1 MRTNGEELRQAIR
14 RRPGMYIGDTYGYGL
29 TRLAESLLLVGVIA
43 GREGRVRE
51 ISLSLGENG
60 SCGVSFDGWPWPL
73 PSGTSPIADVGRWL
87 TFVNFDRDAEP
98 RPGMPRGVIFP
109 VPYVDLG
116 LVNALA
122 SALEVT
128 AWTGGQRWRQRFREG
143 LPQGELHA
151 VAPGAEPS
159 ASETG
164 LHITFTPDAT
174 IFDPYSRF
182 SVKWL
187 KERLAS
193 FSAFHAGIS
202 WRLRDEVSGLEARYQ
217 RRRGLPDYCV
227 ELSDSSQPI
236 HAPWSFEGQAGTTQV
251 RLALQ
256 WGEAHGHGVKSWA
269 NLRECTLD
277 GTHHDGLVLGL
288 RKALRARMKARG
300 TEQEVLSFTDASLL
314 RHLTAVVELV
324 VPDTVW
330 YGPTQE
336 QLANPEAKADVSQLV
351 SAWVEQALAS
361 HPDLESRVLQLSG
374 VPLS

>member
-1 MRTNGEELRQAIR
+1 MLTSGEELRQAIR

-29 TRLAESLLLVGVIA
+29 TRLAESLLLLGVIA

-51 ISLSLGENG
+51 ISLTLGADG
-60 SCGVSFDGWPWPL
+60 SCGISFDGWPWPR
-73 PSGTSPIADVGRWL
+73 PSGTSLIKDVGQWL
-87 TFVNFDRDAEP
+87 TFVNFDMNAET

-122 SALEVT
+122 SSLEVV
-128 AWTGGQRWRQRFREG
+128 AWAGGQRWRQRFREG
-143 LPQGELHA
+143 LPQGEPHA

-164 LHITFTPDAT
+164 LHITFMPDAT
-174 IFDPYSRF
+174 IFDPSSRF

-187 KERLAS
+187 RGRLAS
-193 FSAFHAGIS
+193 FSAFHAGIT
-202 WRLRDEVSGLEARYQ
+202 WRLRDEATGLDERY
-217 RRRGLPDYCV
+217 RRERGLPDYCV

-236 HAPWSFEGQAGTTQV
+236 HSPWSFEGQAGTTRV

-256 WGEAHGHGVKSWA
+256 WGEALGHGVRSWA

-300 TEQEVLSFTDASLL
+300 PGQDELSFTDAALL

-324 VPDTVW
+324 VPHTVW
-330 YGPTQE
+330 HGPTQE
-336 QLANPEAKADVSQLV
+336 ELANPEAKADVSQLV
-351 SAWVEQALAS
+351 SAWVEQALAN
-361 HPDLESRVLQLSG
+361 HPELESRVLALSG
-374 VPLS
+374 VPRS